1 VDSVRSKPKAGE
13 LVDRLCAA
21 VNAHD
26 IEGLVACFAD
36 GYVNETPV
44 HPERGFT
51 GKAQVRRNWE
61 QIFGGVPDLAAE
73 ATWSADDRIAWSEWE
88 MRGTRR
94 DGVAHLMRGVVIF
107 GVEGDEAVWARFYLE
122 PVDFASGDVN
132 AAVRATLTR
141 QAPGPDA
148 ESGAAR

>member
-1 VDSVRSKPKAGE
+1 MDAVPSKPKAGA

-26 IEGLVACFAD
+26 IEALVGCFSD
-36 GYVNETPV
+36 DYVNETPV
-44 HPERGFT
+44 HPARGFS

-61 QIFGGVPDLAAE
+61 QIFGGVPDLVAE
-73 ATWSADDRIAWSEWE
+73 ATWTADEHTAWSEWE

-107 GVEGDEAVWARFYLE
+107 GVQGDEAVWARFYLE
-122 PVDFASGDVN
+122 PVEFVSGDVN
-132 AAVRATLTR
+132 AAVRTSLTR
-141 QAPGPDA
+141 QAPEPDVA
-148 ESGAAR
+148 GAAR